1 MKKVFIL
8 KGLDCPNCSA
18 KIENDVNKLNE
29 VSVATINLM
38 KQSITIES
46 NEEIKDLKEKLEKIV
61 HRYEPDVDVLDD
73 CCEHDDCHDHD
84 HEHHHDDC
92 CGHDHDDCHEDH
104 HLGEHL
110 ECSCGCHD
118 NEHGHEHHHDE
129 KNEFKSMLT
138 RLITG
143 AAIYV
148 AVIIVTH
155 LIDLPWYV
163 DLIAFIVPYVILG
176 YDVVLHALK
185 NIVRGRVF
193 DEQFLMSLSSI
204 AAFFIGEYPEAVAVM
219 LFYQIGEFLQDMAV
233 DHSRRNIASLMD
245 IRPDSAN
252 IYKDGEM
259 VSVAA
264 KSVKV
269 GDIIAVKPGE
279 RIPLDGLVV
288 KGDSMLDMRALT
300 GESVPKRIR
309 TGETALS
316 GSINETGLLEIKVT
330 KVFGESTVSK
340 IIDMVENASA
350 RKAKTEN
357 FVTKFARYY
366 TPIVVI
372 LALCLALLPPLLLGL
387 SWSDWITRAI
397 VCLVVSCPCAV
408 VISVPLAFFGGI
420 GAASKRG
427 VLVKGSN
434 YLEALNSIKTVVF
447 DKTGTLTKGVFRVNE
462 ILPAKD
468 MTSEEVI
475 EYAALAES
483 FSNHPIAISIINEFE
498 SLGKN
503 LEVSK
508 ASDYKEIAGKGISVK
523 VSESGKTRDL
533 IVGNEKLM
541 SENNIDFMPSE
552 LVGTKIYLALDGKYL
567 GLILISDEI
576 KEDAKEAVL
585 GLKEMGIE
593 KCVMLT
599 GDENKIANY
608 VANEIDM
615 DEYHAELLPGD
626 KVDIVE
632 KLSEKSLAFV
642 GDGIN
647 DAPVLARADVGI
659 AMGGVGSDAAIEAA
673 DIVIMT
679 DEPSKIVDAID
690 VAKSTRRIVVEN
702 IVLALGVK
710 FAFIVLGS
718 VGIAGMWSAVFG
730 DVGVALL
737 ACLNSMRLLRK

>member
-1 MKKVFIL
+1 MNKIFIL
-8 KGLDCPNCSA
+8 KGLDCANCSA
-18 KIENDVNKLNE
+18 KIENDVNKMQD
-29 VSVATINLM
+29 VKTAAINLL
-38 KQSITIES
+38 KQTITIES
-46 NEEIKDLKEKLEKIV
+46 DAEIEGLKDKLEKIV
-61 HRYEPDVDVLDD
+61 HRYEPDVDVFDFADD
-73 CCEHDDCHDHD
+73 HDDDCHE
-84 HEHHHDDC
+84 HEHHHGDC
-92 CGHDHDDCHEDH
+92 CDHDDCHEDH
-104 HLGEHL
+104 HFGEHL

-118 NEHGHEHHHDE
+118 HEHGHEHHHDE

-148 AVIIVTH
+148 AVIIATH
-155 LIDLPWYV
+155 LLDLPWYV

-176 YDVVLHALK
+176 YDVVLHALN

-279 RIPLDGLVV
+279 RIPLDGFVV

-533 IVGNEKLM
+533 LVGNEKLM
-541 SENNIDFMPSE
+541 SENNIDYMPSE

-576 KEDAKEAVL
+576 KEDAKAAVL

-608 VANEIDM
+608 VANVIDM